1 LRPYFRKYFSLYEHI
16 NSYRRAT
23 TITALINRSY
33 SAKWRYLVW
42 LIIAVR
48 LLIPFSPSIAGE
60 APVTIPSVSQ
70 NVQIPIPLPANTN
83 LSEQT
88 NIIPTQ
94 PTPVVTPNS
103 SAVRTITLADLL
115 PVIWLIGAILFMTYY
130 FAGYI
135 VFRKS
140 ANIQKR
146 VLCRCSPK
154 EICREREE

>member
-1 LRPYFRKYFSLYEHI
+1 
-16 NSYRRAT
+16 
-23 TITALINRSY
+23 
-33 SAKWRYLVW
+33 
-42 LIIAVR
+42 
-48 LLIPFSPSIAGE
+48 
-60 APVTIPSVSQ
+60 
-70 NVQIPIPLPANTN
+70 VQIPIPLPANTN

-140 ANIQKR
+140 AMR
-146 VLCRCSPK
+146 FS
-154 EICREREE
+154 EIVEDEQTLATFSQ